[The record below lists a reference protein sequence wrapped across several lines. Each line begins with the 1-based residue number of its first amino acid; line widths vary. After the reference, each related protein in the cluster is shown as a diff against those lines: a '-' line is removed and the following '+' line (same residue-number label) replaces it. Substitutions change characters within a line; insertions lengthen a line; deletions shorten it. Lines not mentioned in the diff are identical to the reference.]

1 MLHLFNYLVFRCL
14 QSIKVSKFKFFATK
28 PLESLVFRQ
37 NFTTKLKIMDTFS
50 SLRIKTE
57 VTKKFRTFSK
67 SVAPTHTEALAD
79 MVSFFIENKISP
91 HEDCG
96 PHFLR
101 LEKNI
106 LKRINALIAI
116 IKDIEK
122 NQSKPTM
129 AMLQALFENVEP
141 KQKLLVEKSFEQLEK
156 ERLNREFI
164 ARLKEKSEND
174 FKKDGNDKNN

>member
-1 MLHLFNYLVFRCL
+1 MN
-14 QSIKVSKFKFFATK
+14 
-28 PLESLVFRQ
+28 
-37 NFTTKLKIMDTFS
+37 TFS

-57 VTKKFRTFSK
+57 VAKKFRTFSK
-67 SVAPTHTEALAD
+67 SVAPRHSEALEA
-79 MVSFFIENKISP
+79 MISFFIENKISP

-122 NQSKPTM
+122 NQTKPTM

-141 KQKLLVEKSFEQLEK
+141 KKKMLIEKSFEQLEN
-156 ERLNREFI
+156 ERLNKVFR
-164 ARLKEKSEND
+164 ARLKEKS
-174 FKKDGNDKNN
+174 